1 MGSLRRADSSLPFL
15 PRGAVVKCYA
25 FSLAR
30 RCEAL
35 RGGKRMRRRQFIA
48 LIGVAAA
55 LPLAARAQ
63 QPAKVWRIG
72 ALSGSVRPA
81 IWESSYFN
89 GFAQGMR
96 ELGYAEGRD
105 FAVEWRFAEAK
116 PERYAELAAEL
127 ARLNVDIFLAAAPDA
142 VRHFQRVAPQIPV
155 VLAVST
161 DPVGNGFAASL
172 AHPGGNVTGLANS
185 IDDSTPKQLE
195 LLSEVVPHLSRLG
208 VLADSSSPNYA
219 SVAKNVFAA
228 AQAKGVHVVTADV
241 RTAQEFDGAF
251 ALLLGADVQAVLLA
265 GSVLFNLN
273 RHRITEFT
281 TRNRLP
287 SMFSIRE
294 YVEAGGLMSYGESF
308 REFFRRSASY
318 VDRIIKGAKA
328 GDLPIEQPS
337 RFYFTINLKTAK
349 AIGLQL
355 SPSLL
360 LRADEVIE

>member
-1 MGSLRRADSSLPFL
+1 MKRREFM
-15 PRGAVVKCYA
+15 
-25 FSLAR
+25 LA
-30 RCEAL
+30 L
-35 RGGKRMRRRQFIA
+35 GG
-48 LIGVAAA
+48 AAA
-55 LPLAARAQ
+55 SLPLAARAQ
-63 QPAKVWRIG
+63 QSAKLWRIG
-72 ALSGSVRPA
+72 ALSGTARPTVL
-81 IWESSYFN
+81 ESSPYG

-105 FAVEWRFAEAK
+105 FIVEWRFAEAK
-116 PERYAELAAEL
+116 AEHYAEFAEEL
-127 ARLNVDIFLAAAPDA
+127 TRLNVDIFLAAAPDA
-142 VRHFQRVAPQIPV
+142 VRYFQKVAPQIPI
-155 VLAVST
+155 VLALST

-185 IDDSTPKQLE
+185 IDDSAPKQLE
-195 LLSEVVPHLSRLG
+195 LLTEAVPHLSRLG

-219 SVAKNVFAA
+219 SVAKNVLAA
-228 AQAKGVHVVTADV
+228 AQAKGVHLVTADV

-251 ALLLGADVQAVLLA
+251 ALLLRENVQAILLA

-273 RHRITEFT
+273 RQRIAEFT

-287 SMFSIRE
+287 SMFPIRE

-337 RFYFTINLKTAK
+337 RFYFTINLKAAR
-349 AIGLQL
+349 AIGLEL
-355 SPSLL
+355 PASLL